1 MKDKILRIAT
11 KVNQLV
17 SLFCAREVFYLV
29 ITMGVFFAFGMI
41 YSGLNNGL
49 WSDAWAFSYL
59 FDAGQASKNIC
70 TRVLFFATWLVG
82 GGVLVSVMV
91 TQYYKI
97 VGGYFRRWRCLVR
110 NHIVVLGWDDGM
122 MMELKRTV
130 RENPATCYVITNQD
144 VFALAK
150 AFKNASLDDVVIY
163 KGDYDNETEWKEYLQ
178 VGRAIKVFIAGEL
191 KEEAHDARVRLL
203 YDKLSKVVA
212 KGKIKVNIHD
222 FGLDKQL
229 MDTDKEVFENFHK
242 KWAEFLWQQLALP
255 QGSQLELFVVGFGA
269 MGKAVV
275 LAMPASLS
283 EKASVV
289 VTDDDEDKLSAEKA
303 RYDTQF
309 VKSKSVE
316 DKKWADALDLITKQI
331 QSEVTRVIVVAKK
344 RSEKGLLCMM
354 DIIARFRDRKLPKN
368 LKLALSQEIEG
379 FDTNPEGAKMII
391 GPSEVV
397 LFGMKK
403 GC

>member
-1 MKDKILRIAT
+1 MKDKVLRVLGWIST
-11 KVNQLV
+11 KVNWFV

-29 ITMGVFFAFGMI
+29 LTMVVLFIIGMCCSKW
-41 YSGLNNGL
+41 SGAL
-49 WSDAWAFSYL
+49 AFSYL
-59 FDAGQASKNIC
+59 FDAGKASASIW
-70 TRVLFFATWLVG
+70 TRILFFATWMVG

-91 TQYYKI
+91 SQYYKN
-97 VGGYFRRWRCLVR
+97 VGGYFRRWPCLVR

-122 MMELKRTV
+122 MMELKRTLYEKPV
-130 RENPATCYVITNQD
+130 ACYVITNQD

-150 AFKNASLDDVVIY
+150 SFRSAGLNNVIIY
-163 KGDYDNETEWKEYLQ
+163 KGDYDNETEWRKYLQ

-203 YDKLSKVVA
+203 YNKLSDVVA

-222 FGLDKQL
+222 FGLANQL
-229 MDTDKEVFENFHK
+229 MADEKEVFENFHQ
-242 KWAEFLWQQLALP
+242 KWAEFLWSQLALP
-255 QGSQLELFVVGFGA
+255 LGMNALELFIVGFGA

-275 LAMPASLS
+275 LTMPDNLPATV
-283 EKASVV
+283 SVF
-289 VTDDDEDKLSAEKA
+289 VTDDDEDKLNDEKA

-309 VKSKSVE
+309 GTSNPVI
-316 DKKWADALDLITKQI
+316 DKKWADALTLIENPVKNGTMRI
-331 QSEVTRVIVVAKK
+331 IVVAKK

-354 DIIARFRDRKLPKN
+354 DIIAKFGSSMPRN

-379 FDTNPEGAKMII
+379 YDTDPNTARMVI
-391 GPSEVV
+391 GPAEVI